1 MNEIQKYFTAKE
13 YGGYSDCTTDL
24 AHYWW
29 TGSTISNCV
38 GFAWGM
44 FNLDRGRG
52 RNFRRIRGDA
62 KDIFPKAKP
71 KGSGFLVGV
80 TPRSSSIACYNNGG
94 KGHVVYIL
102 HCFEPNRAVGIESNL
117 SGTTANKLLLRVKI
131 GDPKKWYKGY
141 QGCIYDYC

>member
-13 YGGYSDCTTDL
+13 FGGYSDCTIDL
-24 AHYWW
+24 DHSWW

-52 RNFRRIRGDA
+52 KNFRRIWGDA
-62 KDIFPKAKP
+62 KDIYPKAKP
-71 KGSGFLVGV
+71 TGSGFKVGV
-80 TPRSSSIACYNNGG
+80 PPKSSSIACYNNGG
-94 KGHVVYIL
+94 KGHVVYL
-102 HCFEPNRAVGIESNL
+102 LWVWKSGQAVGLESNL
-117 SGTTANKLLLRVKI
+117 SGTLSNKLLLRVKL